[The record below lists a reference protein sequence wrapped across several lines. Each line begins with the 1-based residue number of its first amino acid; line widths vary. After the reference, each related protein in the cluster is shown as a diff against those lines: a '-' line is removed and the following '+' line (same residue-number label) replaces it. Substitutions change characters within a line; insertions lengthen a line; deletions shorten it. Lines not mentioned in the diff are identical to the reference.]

1 MEGKMA
7 KLTLNV
13 SDEVADEIEKFATRE
28 GVTKT
33 EAMRRILSL
42 VKVSNEESAKGRSLG
57 VIADNGG
64 KLDVIAKLI
73 GV

>member
-1 MEGKMA
+1 MA

-13 SDEVADEIEKFATRE
+13 SDEVVTQIERFAERE

-42 VKVSNEESAKGRSLG
+42 VKVSNEEASKGRSLG
-57 VIADNGG
+57 VIQDQADG
-64 KLDVIAKLI
+64 KMAVVAKLI

>member
-1 MEGKMA
+1 MA

-13 SDEVADEIEKFATRE
+13 SDEVSDEIEKFARRE

-42 VKVSNEESAKGRSLG
+42 VKVSNDEAKRDRSLG
-57 VIADNGG
+57 IIQDHGG
-64 KLDVIAKLI
+64 KLEVVAKLI

>member
-1 MEGKMA
+1 MA

-13 SDEVADEIEKFATRE
+13 SDEVADEIEKFARRE

-42 VKVSNEESAKGRSLG
+42 VKVSNEESKKGRSLG
-57 VIADNGG
+57 VISDHDGR
-64 KLDVIAKLI
+64 LDVVAKLI

>member
-1 MEGKMA
+1 MA

-13 SDEVADEIEKFATRE
+13 SDEVADEIEKFARRE

-42 VKVSNEESAKGRSLG
+42 VKVSNEESKKGRSLG
-57 VIADNGG
+57 VIQDHGG
-64 KLDVIAKLI
+64 KLDVVAKLI

>member
-1 MEGKMA
+1 MA
-7 KLTLNV
+7 KITLNV
-13 SDEVADEIEKFATRE
+13 TDDVYEEIEAFARRE

-42 VKVSNEESAKGRSLG
+42 VKVSNREAKKGHSLG
-57 VIADNGG
+57 VITDEGG
-64 KLDVIAKLI
+64 KPEVVAKLI

>member
-1 MEGKMA
+1 MA

-13 SDEVADEIEKFATRE
+13 SDEVADEIEKFARRE

-42 VKVSNEESAKGRSLG
+42 VKVSNDEARKGRSLG
-57 VIADNGG
+57 VIMDHDG
-64 KLDVIAKLI
+64 KLDVVAKII

>member
-1 MEGKMA
+1 MA

-13 SDEVADEIEKFATRE
+13 SDEVADEIEKFARRE

-42 VKVSNEESAKGRSLG
+42 VKVSNEESKKGRSLG
-57 VIADNGG
+57 VIADHDG
-64 KLDVIAKLI
+64 KLDVVAKLI

>member
-1 MEGKMA
+1 MA

-13 SDEVADEIEKFATRE
+13 SDEVADEIEKFARRE

-42 VKVSNEESAKGRSLG
+42 VKVSNEEARKGRSLG
-57 VIADNGG
+57 VIWDHDG
-64 KLDVIAKLI
+64 KLDVVAKLI

>member
-1 MEGKMA
+1 MQ

-13 SDEVADEIEKFATRE
+13 SDEVAEEIEKFARRE

-42 VKVSNEESAKGRSLG
+42 VKVSNEESKKGRSLG
-57 VIADNGG
+57 VIRDHDG
-64 KLDVIAKLI
+64 KMDVIAKLI

>member
-1 MEGKMA
+1 MQ

-13 SDEVADEIEKFATRE
+13 SDEVADEIEKFARRE

-42 VKVSNEESAKGRSLG
+42 VKVSNEEAKKGRSLG
-57 VIADNGG
+57 IIADQGG
-64 KLDVIAKLI
+64 HLNVVAKLV